1 MDLLAP
7 MVPLLQT
14 VMAGG
19 RLEASGLGVRGSGCK
34 RLGGR
39 RTGLTTSSGFSFQF
53 FLCGEDVIVLIVL
66 CFFFHLQHFEA
77 YFHMKIKFSLYE
89 WIKRE
94 KEFEML
100 WCDSLLS
107 FVFCPKSFFEM
118 YWFTKHLFL
127 LVSLILSVGRQ
138 NQLMCQ
144 SSDMQTLK
152 AHITAELTLSM
163 SCNISHEKICY
174 FRSVYL
180 CWEKVTAWWT
190 FLQFSEC
197 QFCF

>member
-1 MDLLAP
+1 MSSPPWLGCLYPGRGLMDLLAP

-19 RLEASGLGVRGSGCK
+19 RLEASGLGVRGSGFK

-89 WIKRE
+89 
-94 KEFEML
+94 
-100 WCDSLLS
+100 
-107 FVFCPKSFFEM
+107 
-118 YWFTKHLFL
+118 
-127 LVSLILSVGRQ
+127 
-138 NQLMCQ
+138 
-144 SSDMQTLK
+144 
-152 AHITAELTLSM
+152 
-163 SCNISHEKICY
+163 
-174 FRSVYL
+174 
-180 CWEKVTAWWT
+180 
-190 FLQFSEC
+190 
-197 QFCF
+197 